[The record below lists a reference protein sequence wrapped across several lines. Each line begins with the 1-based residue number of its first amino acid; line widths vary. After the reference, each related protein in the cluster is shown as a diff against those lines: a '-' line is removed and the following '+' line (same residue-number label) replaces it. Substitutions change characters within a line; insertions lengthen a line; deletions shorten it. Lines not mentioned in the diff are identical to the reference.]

1 MYTGKGNIEK
11 LRFWCFKVL
20 PLVYDDSLSY
30 MEVLCKVKNKLNEMI
45 ESMTELSDTVKEL
58 QDAVAQIQHWIDTFD
73 TSVIEKWISEHL
85 ANSIYVEINDDGYF
99 VIYVPESWRDIT
111 FKTSGWDEVV
121 EPPLDYGHLI
131 LHY

>member
-45 ESMTELSDTVKEL
+45 DSMSELSDTVKEL

-73 TSVIEKWISEHL
+73 TSIIEKWINEHL
-85 ANSIYVEINDDGYF
+85 ASMFYVEINDSGYF
-99 VIYVPESWRDIT
+99 VIYIPEGWEDIT

>member
-1 MYTGKGNIEK
+1 MYTGKANIEK

-30 MEVLCKVKNKLNEMI
+30 YEVLCKVKNKLNEMI
-45 ESMTELSDTVKEL
+45 DSMSELSDTVNEL
-58 QDAVAQIQHWIDTFD
+58 QSAVAQIQHWIDTFD

-85 ANSIYVEINDDGYF
+85 ANSIFVEINDAGYF
-99 VIYVPESWRDIT
+99 VIYVPEGWQDIT
-111 FKTSGWDEVV
+111 FNTSGWDEIV